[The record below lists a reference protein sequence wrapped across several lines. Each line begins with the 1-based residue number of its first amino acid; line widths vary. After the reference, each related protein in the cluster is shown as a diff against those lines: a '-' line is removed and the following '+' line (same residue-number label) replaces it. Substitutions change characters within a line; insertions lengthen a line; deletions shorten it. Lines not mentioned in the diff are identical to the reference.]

1 VDFLVDQRRL
11 IMMNWGNY
19 GWGMGFGWIFMVLF
33 WALVIL
39 GIVYIV
45 QAISRRVGQS
55 GPEGTPLDIL
65 KRKR

>member
-1 VDFLVDQRRL
+1 
-11 IMMNWGNY
+11 MMYWGNY

-39 GIVYIV
+39 GIVYMYMR
-45 QAISRRVGQS
+45 QAISRRTGQS
-55 GPEGTPLDIL
+55 GPDETPPDIL

>member
-1 VDFLVDQRRL
+1 
-11 IMMNWGNY
+11 MMHWGNY
-19 GWGMGFGWIFMVLF
+19 GWSMAFGWIFMVIF

-45 QAISRRVGQS
+45 QATSRRTGQS
-55 GPEGTPLDIL
+55 GPEGTHLDIL